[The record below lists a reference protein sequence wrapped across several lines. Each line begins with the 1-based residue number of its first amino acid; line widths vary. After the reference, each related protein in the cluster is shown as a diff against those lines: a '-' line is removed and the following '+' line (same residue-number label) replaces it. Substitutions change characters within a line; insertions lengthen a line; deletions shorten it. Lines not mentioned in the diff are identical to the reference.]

1 MDNLS
6 DVCTGTRWF
15 AVIKPGQTYV
25 GKQGFTYG
33 AGASAETVGAQK
45 VCMNVLPMPAGA
57 VAKAHYHKGIE
68 TIAYMLEGECAVYYG
83 NDLQKRVWVHQGEQC
98 FVGADVPHAPRN
110 ESGKPCTWIVVHS
123 SGSDQDGI
131 VLLPDLDAKLAQRMA
146 AKA

>member
-1 MDNLS
+1 MSGSAHDG
-6 DVCTGTRWF
+6 V
-15 AVIKPGQTYV
+15 AVIKPGQTYL

-33 AGASAETVGAQK
+33 AGASAETVGAK
-45 VCMNVLPMPAGA
+45 NVCMNILPMPADA

-83 NDLQKRVWVHQGEQC
+83 DNLQNRVLVHQGEQC
-98 FVGADVPHAPRN
+98 FVAADMPHAPRN

-131 VLLPDLDAKLAQRMA
+131 VLLPDLDAKLAERMGVA
-146 AKA
+146 A

>member
-1 MDNLS
+1 MSRSAHDE
-6 DVCTGTRWF
+6 V

-25 GKQGFTYG
+25 GQQGFTYG

-45 VCMNVLPMPAGA
+45 VCMNVLPMPPGA

-83 NDLQKRVWVHQGEQC
+83 DDLEKRVLVRQGEQC
-98 FVGADVPHAPRN
+98 FVAIDVPHAPRN

-131 VLLPDLDAKLAQRMA
+131 VLLPDLDAKLAQRLGGMA
-146 AKA
+146 